1 MRMHRLQLPG
11 AAVLVALAA
20 MLSLVPLR
28 PAYAG
33 KPEATQTV
41 SDAQIIVTDRESK
54 KGYILVGVVARG
66 GDANLEKLEAAAR
79 AAGAFPAERTH
90 EAGTTVGETMVVFR
104 PGSDVKRL
112 RGFYD
117 RTRAMDF
124 GFVLIDVMVVA
135 PEDATDGITSKDVK
149 VRELAD
155 FDK

>member
-1 MRMHRLQLPG
+1 MLKL
-11 AAVLVALAA
+11 LIALAA
-20 MLSLVPLR
+20 MLSLAPLQ
-28 PAYAG
+28 PARAG
-33 KPEATQTV
+33 TPQAAQTG
-41 SDAQIIVTDRESK
+41 SDAPIMVADRESK

-79 AAGAFPAERTH
+79 TAGAFPAERTH

-104 PGSDVKRL
+104 RGSDVKLL

-117 RTRAMDF
+117 RARAMDF

-155 FDK
+155 FDE

>member
-1 MRMHRLQLPG
+1 MSKLLI
-11 AAVLVALAA
+11 ALAA
-20 MLSLVPLR
+20 MLSLAPLQ
-28 PAYAG
+28 PARAG
-33 KPEATQTV
+33 TPQAAQTAPATQ
-41 SDAQIIVTDRESK
+41 IMVTDSESK

-79 AAGAFPAERTH
+79 TAGAFPAERTH

-117 RTRAMDF
+117 RARAMDF

-155 FDK
+155 FDD